1 MSHIMAKKDNE
12 GTVGVE
18 VIANLLKITP
28 RRVQQLSNECIIP
41 RASRGKYKLITAVW
55 GYIDYLKQLNLD
67 NNQPDDLKEVNLRI
81 AKHKA
86 ALMELEVSEKSGE
99 LVKVEQVISTWSR
112 IFTLIKQSAMAMPT
126 RLVPELLRAEN
137 VNKATQIA
145 KEHIENFLNEH
156 SDIELIIDDADTSSD
171 RGNTERLEDSAEQST
186 TTT

>member
-1 MSHIMAKKDNE
+1 MAQKDNE

-28 RRVQQLSNECIIP
+28 RRVQQLSNEGIIP

-99 LVKVEQVISTWSR
+99 LVKVDQV
-112 IFTLIKQSAMAMPT
+112 SA
-126 RLVPELLRAEN
+126 
-137 VNKATQIA
+137 
-145 KEHIENFLNEH
+145 
-156 SDIELIIDDADTSSD
+156 SD
-171 RGNTERLEDSAEQST
+171 RK
-186 TTT
+186 

>member
-1 MSHIMAKKDNE
+1 
-12 GTVGVE
+12 
-18 VIANLLKITP
+18 
-28 RRVQQLSNECIIP
+28 
-41 RASRGKYKLITAVW
+41 
-55 GYIDYLKQLNLD
+55 
-67 NNQPDDLKEVNLRI
+67 
-81 AKHKA
+81 
-86 ALMELEVSEKSGE
+86 MELEVSEKSGE
-99 LVKVEQVISTWSR
+99 LVKVDQVIATWSR